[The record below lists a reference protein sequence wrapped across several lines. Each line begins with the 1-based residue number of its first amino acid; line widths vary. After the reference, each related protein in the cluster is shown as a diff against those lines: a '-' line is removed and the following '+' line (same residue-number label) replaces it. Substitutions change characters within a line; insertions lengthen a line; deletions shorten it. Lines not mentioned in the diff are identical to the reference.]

1 MARFG
6 HYLIAAI
13 IWIAIGFGVGFLG
26 MWMTRFAGLWAIL
39 GWAVGIAGF
48 LFAVLS
54 IMQIIRVTALQVKG
68 IRRP

>member
-1 MARFG
+1 MAKFG

-13 IWIAIGFGVGFLG
+13 VWIVIGFGVGFLG
-26 MWMTRFAGLWAIL
+26 MWMTRFGGFRTVL

-54 IMQIIRVTALQVKG
+54 IMQVLRVIALQRKG
-68 IRRP
+68 N